1 MKIYIKSTKIT
12 SADKDM
18 QSKIQDLAD
27 RIAEFYDMEWNP
39 YEEYDENPS
48 TEQIADWIQEEID
61 SGRNTVSL
69 DDEVS
74 YNLQELWNDI
84 KDDEDA
90 DIQETANH
98 ALSLL
103 NEVKAL
109 RGITTV
115 TSATRPL
122 RPVNDYLALRA
133 MYNDKLYN
141 AILDGDVAYVQQ
153 FIENQDPE
161 DIERY
166 DRNLDMKALMVE
178 TQQSADEMNEAINR
192 GERWMG
198 M

>member
-1 MKIYIKSTKIT
+1 MKRYIKSTKIT
-12 SADKDM
+12 SDSDDM
-18 QSKIQDLAD
+18 QTKVNKLAKAIHD
-27 RIAEFYDMEWNP
+27 FYYFVWDP
-39 YEEYDENPS
+39 YEMEEPIPS
-48 TEQIADWIQEEID
+48 VKQFAKLINEEIV
-61 SGRNTVSL
+61 SGRKEITI

-74 YNLQELWNDI
+74 YNLQELYEDI
-84 KDDEDA
+84 KDDDS
-90 DIQETANH
+90 DDTASQ
-98 ALSLL
+98 AKKLL
-103 NEVKAL
+103 DELKAL
-109 RGITTV
+109 RGITTI

-122 RPVNDYLALRA
+122 RPINDYLALRA

-166 DRNLDMKALMVE
+166 DRNLDMKTLMVE
-178 TQQSADEMNEAINR
+178 TQQSANEMNKTINH